1 MHVAVL
7 LNYTFMPLMHGKDS
21 FSNFVQFEGE
31 GIDTNFDDKILY
43 EHVTDNGKEC
53 MIRNAG
59 MITLVR
65 ESEV

>member
-1 MHVAVL
+1 MTRTHSVTL
-7 LNYTFMPLMHGKDS
+7 YN
-21 FSNFVQFEGE
+21 FEGE
-31 GIDTNFDDKILY
+31 GIDTNFEDKIVH
-43 EHVTDNGKEC
+43 ERVTDNGKKC